1 MKKKSLKLGF
11 TILKPNS
18 SQFQVSGFSS
28 GNIFAPSQNQRC
40 IYSSL
45 LFVAV
50 GHGAW
55 IFYQWLCHSP
65 FPQLIH
71 DSIIGSLAHHIN
83 LWING
88 SKKAEDPEAV
98 AGMRL
103 RKQRWVWAIWSTIAC
118 FVMGP
123 WVAAQ
128 PICMEL
134 NRWSWYVGTC
144 ITNLKKKAYKT
155 FACGN
160 GVSVVVQSHGLHE
173 LKISPNGRT
182 ARKQERVLLH
192 VFQ

>member
-1 MKKKSLKLGF
+1 M
-11 TILKPNS
+11 
-18 SQFQVSGFSS
+18 
-28 GNIFAPSQNQRC
+28 
-40 IYSSL
+40 
-45 LFVAV
+45 AV

-123 WVAAQ
+123 WVASR

-144 ITNLKKKAYKT
+144 ITNIEAYMTCVWKWRQHCCAKSWVAWTKNFSQWQTSKKT
-155 FACGN
+155 RACSSSR
-160 GVSVVVQSHGLHE
+160 VSVMVYWSCAW
-173 LKISPNGRT
+173 IT
-182 ARKQERVLLH
+182 ASSREQAWANPAWPL
-192 VFQ
+192 